1 MEELKNRKEDVSL
14 SCGSTGLRQS
24 RLRALGEGASPAP
37 PVPRAQ
43 QWAAPAPRASHVPHV
58 SVRRPRAPRWGIT
71 ARGHAGPR
79 AGAARAA
86 PAPRGGNGSEPRPQP
101 GSVRRV
107 PRYLLSPRK
116 GWTVLFWKEQ
126 ACCQVVLNGVSS
138 QSHLPL
144 HIA

>member
-58 SVRRPRAPRWGIT
+58 SVRRPRARP
-71 ARGHAGPR
+71 
-79 AGAARAA
+79 AGAS
-86 PAPRGGNGSEPRPQP
+86 PRGVTRGRGRERLVQPLPRGAGMAPSRARNHAP
-101 GSVRRV
+101 GAALSSVPSKRLDSS
-107 PRYLLSPRK
+107 LLEGTS
-116 GWTVLFWKEQ
+116 VLP
-126 ACCQVVLNGVSS
+126 SS
-138 QSHLPL
+138 S
-144 HIA
+144 